1 MNIFARFKRDRQEAK
16 ERELTRQA
24 NQRIGVRD
32 FEGHLYIAYD
42 GTPLVPVKDEWTPK
56 EIVAQLDILRGN
68 YVKGRRYEI
77 ASRGAAVF

>member
-56 EIVAQLDILRGN
+56 EIVAQLDILREN
-68 YVKGRRYEI
+68 FVKSKLTE
-77 ASRGAAVF
+77 SRTRGMAVY